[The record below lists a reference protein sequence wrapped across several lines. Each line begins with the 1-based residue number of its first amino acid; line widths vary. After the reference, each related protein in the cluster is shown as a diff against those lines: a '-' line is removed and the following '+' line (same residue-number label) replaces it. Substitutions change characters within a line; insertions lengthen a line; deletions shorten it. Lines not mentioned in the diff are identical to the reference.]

1 MDSREVFLAHHGILG
16 QKWGRRNG
24 PPYPLDASD
33 HSASEKKAGWRKSL
47 KDGKRPG
54 DLGGADNLK
63 NDSTKKSN
71 GTKSS
76 SKSSSDN
83 KSDRPSDEE
92 MKSYIQKRNLEKT
105 YRRMKNEENSEL
117 SNAKKLVDQSN
128 ELVNQTKRALE
139 KSSRKSLPKMDLSK
153 MSDKEM
159 RDAINRYNLEMQY
172 QRMLEDQ
179 AQISRGRSRVNGVLD
194 GAGVALGLGST
205 ALGIALT
212 IKQLKG

>member
-47 KDGKRPG
+47 KDSRRPG

-63 NDSTKKSN
+63 YDSTKKSN

-92 MKSYIQKRNLEKT
+92 MKSYIQKKNLEKT
-105 YRRMKNEENSEL
+105 YRRMKNEENSGL

-128 ELVNQTKRALE
+128 ELVNQSKRAME